1 MPRMEAE
8 STDRSPENGDP
19 ASRLTL
25 GVRLLRAWMSVT
37 PLDRSVSVVIAVM
50 AIGTFWMFSSR
61 RCAVTTTSCSFS
73 CATACTQTTATATPY
88 SARRAWARNHLA
100 DETFMLVFSLSRPG
114 KRPSARRS
122 SARHHASCVAPAGAD
137 GRPAFPR
144 PLSPDQ
150 GEVRFYLPELLTG
163 PGNIEIL
170 LDRIRMLAHQRFHAR
185 ALAALEGRYDAVM
198 LTMCISHRVVHP
210 LEARL
215 VEGER
220 LRAREWNACVALQS
234 LLDDGTAALGHDEL

>member
-19 ASRLTL
+19 ASRLTF
-25 GVRLLRAWMSVT
+25 GVRLPRAWMSVT

-88 SARRAWARNHLA
+88 SARRAQARNHLA

-122 SARHHASCVAPAGAD
+122 SAPHHANRVSH
-137 GRPAFPR
+137 RPALTAV
-144 PLSPDQ
+144 PLSRALSHLTRARCGFSSRSSSLVP
-150 GEVRFYLPELLTG
+150 GILRFSLTG
-163 PGNIEIL
+163 FRSEE
-170 LDRIRMLAHQRFHAR
+170 HTS
-185 ALAALEGRYDAVM
+185 E
-198 LTMCISHRVVHP
+198 
-210 LEARL
+210 
-215 VEGER
+215 
-220 LRAREWNACVALQS
+220 LQS
-234 LLDDGTAALGHDEL
+234 PYDLVCRLLLE